1 MTLHCCSCPARAVS
15 RCSIAADTL
24 PCVLPQDSVA
34 TSAKQQNVI
43 VQSYNIIY
51 ELIEGVRWG
60 QSLGLRA

>member
-1 MTLHCCSCPARAVS
+1 MMTLHCCSCPAGAVS
-15 RCSIAADTL
+15 CCNITADTS

-51 ELIEGVRWG
+51 ELIEGVRW
-60 QSLGLRA
+60 AEA